1 MKLRTIL
8 LIASVLLLFPGFGV
22 KNSDIPNTDSGSVK
36 DGVRAVYEDK
46 TVMDTDK
53 ITVQKNIKY
62 NFLGTEKSLTYSCSE
77 KSENGL
83 YDRMTYFDENKNEY
97 TFTPDTNSVF
107 IYIEP
112 ENRTETLE
120 NRENVSRVV
129 SDIYFNSPYTEA
141 SAQPGQSK
149 AQLTE
154 NFELIS
160 EKYDE
165 YTEIT
170 RYLYSRKIQ
179 GYRTTESITVSLDK
193 NGKLSCCTMQNI
205 GKFDNITMPEI
216 DRTDVLA
223 RLERMANGNYGE
235 TLVDLS
241 IQDNYID
248 LKDRKPILV
257 SNVSIKFKSGDNIL
271 SSGETWTLNLNE

>member
-8 LIASVLLLFPGFGV
+8 LIASVLLLFPGFCA
-22 KNSDIPNTDSGSVK
+22 KNSDIPNTDSESVNS
-36 DGVRAVYEDK
+36 GVRTVHEDR
-46 TVMDTDK
+46 TVMDTGK
-53 ITVQKNIKY
+53 ITVQKNMKY
-62 NFLGTEKSLTYSCSE
+62 NFLGTEKSLTYSCLE

-120 NRENVSRVV
+120 NRENVSRAV
-129 SDIYFNSPYTEA
+129 SDIYLNALCSETLV
-141 SAQPGQSK
+141 QPRQNK
-149 AQLTE
+149 ARLTE

-216 DRTDVLA
+216 DSADVLA
-223 RLERMANGNYGE
+223 WVERMANGNYGE
-235 TLVDLS
+235 TLVDFS

-271 SSGETWTLNLNE
+271 SSGETWTLNLNQ